1 VDAYQNHDPRQVELL
16 MTLGARVLT
25 SAAALLRVEPV
36 SLGWALADGQLA
48 TLLDGGEPHVP
59 GDLVE
64 RRVEVAIAC
73 VAAWAELEAERIRV
87 GAGRQADRLTDL
99 ARIIRNDYG
108 GLQRTL
114 YLEATR
120 NPLPA
125 TQVVIEASGSGG

>member
-1 VDAYQNHDPRQVELL
+1 
-16 MTLGARVLT
+16 M
-25 SAAALLRVEPV
+25 

-64 RRVEVAIAC
+64 WRVEVAIAC
-73 VAAWAELEAERIRV
+73 VAAWTEQEAERIRV
-87 GAGRQADRLTDL
+87 GAGRQADHLTGL
-99 ARIIRNDYG
+99 ARIIQNDYG

-120 NPLPA
+120 NPLP
-125 TQVVIEASGSGG
+125 TTRW